1 MEIFAE
7 DSTHIL
13 NYLYGWIIREAA
25 SFMRR
30 SKFALG
36 VDSMP
41 PSNFVWQR
49 SSFHIEGFKADDP
62 LHAGNKQM
70 GGTGF
75 TLPYWMARYY
85 GYFKSN

>member
-1 MEIFAE
+1 M
-7 DSTHIL
+7 S
-13 NYLYGWIIREAA
+13 
-25 SFMRR
+25 R

-49 SSFHIEGFKADDP
+49 GSFHIEGFEADNP
-62 LHAGNKQM
+62 SFRGNKQM

-85 GYFKSN
+85 GYFKS